1 MFRLFAAA
9 ALAALLFAPAPP
21 AAALPFDK
29 EAADRLIETRSLAAF
44 RKIGVGDMQRLN
56 YLKRSLAAGTTGA
69 VELEEG
75 VALGRRWLD
84 KEPVFAASVF
94 GAIAQAGQTGRLPAA
109 PHAEA
114 LYWNAIA
121 YDRICESD
129 GELCQML
136 AVSVLADHPGS
147 APLKASAL
155 RFMSYANAAAAAL
168 PPDRAG
174 DASRTCLAAR
184 EVFAD
189 RAAREARDTTPFYAA
204 QLRTACGAERTAAA
218 PF

>member
-1 MFRLFAAA
+1 MFRLLAAA
-9 ALAALLFAPAPP
+9 ALAALLLAPAPP

-29 EAADRLIETRSLAAF
+29 EAADRVIETRSIAAF
-44 RKIGVGDMQRLN
+44 RQVGVADLQRFN
-56 YLKRSLAAGTTGA
+56 YLKKSLAAGTAATA
-69 VELEEG
+69 ELDEA

-94 GAIAQAGQTGRLPAA
+94 GAIVQAGQGGRLPAA
-109 PHAEA
+109 PHADA

-121 YDRICESD
+121 YDRICERD

-136 AVSVLADHPGS
+136 AVSILSDHPGS
-147 APLKASAL
+147 AALKASAL

-168 PPDRAG
+168 PPDRAA
-174 DASRTCLAAR
+174 DAARTCLTAR
-184 EVFAD
+184 TIFAD
-189 RAAREARDTTPFYAA
+189 RATREAREATPFYAA
-204 QLRTACGAERTAAA
+204 QLGTACGTERTAAA